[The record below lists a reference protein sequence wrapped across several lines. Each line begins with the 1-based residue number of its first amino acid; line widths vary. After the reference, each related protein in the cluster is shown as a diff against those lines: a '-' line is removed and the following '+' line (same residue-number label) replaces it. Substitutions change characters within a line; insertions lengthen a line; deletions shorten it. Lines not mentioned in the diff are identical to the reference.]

1 MISSRLFFCFDSWPS
16 AAGGGNTTG
25 TINIDPEDHP
35 AYVGLAMELAESP
48 GFRSL
53 TRVSAIE
60 GWINECNHPR
70 PLTVSTVPVLHTL
83 HRGETET

>member
-16 AAGGGNTTG
+16 AVGGGNTTG

-35 AYVGLAMELAESP
+35 AYVGLAMELAESH

-53 TRVSAIE
+53 ARVGANQV
-60 GWINECNHPR
+60 GVDQR
-70 PLTVSTVPVLHTL
+70 MQQLDAL
-83 HRGETET
+83 